1 MEIAPGRHA
10 VLFIFSVT
18 VLFLAGCSPAYKGN
32 LFKLD
37 LPDDCPGNEE
47 ALTRD
52 RTDPLTAGQDQ
63 LRCALQAVRNMQP
76 PERQPRAHEAL
87 TASRICSLLAESS
100 PAGAAGDERR
110 KSLAWEGV
118 AWAKYSMGTG
128 LAIDPATSYYYSIN
142 LGIAVRD
149 SILTAMK
156 YLGRL
161 QRHLGRAVREAP
173 ELDSGGPL
181 RTMGY
186 LLIKA
191 PPWPA
196 GIGDPEKGIEMLRK
210 AVEQFPDYPP
220 NRIYLARGLWEA
232 DEDEDSALEIAKAA
246 ADSLRAG
253 SWGIRHQ
260 AWIRDLSDLLNQIG
274 NQDAADE
281 ILSGL
286 DSGSTAP
293 TGTDAANQAGGN
305 SGLSPS
311 VP

>member
-1 MEIAPGRHA
+1 MEIAPARLVILVIA
-10 VLFIFSVT
+10 SVT
-18 VLFLAGCSPAYKGN
+18 ITFLSGCSPAYKGN

-37 LPDDCPGNEE
+37 LPAQCPGVED
-47 ALTRD
+47 ALTQF
-52 RTDPLTAGQDQ
+52 RTNPLTASEDQ
-63 LRCALQAVRNMQP
+63 LRCALQAVRNLQP
-76 PERQPRAHEAL
+76 PERQPRAHESL
-87 TASRICSLLAESS
+87 TASWLCSLLAESS
-100 PAGAAGDERR
+100 PTGSTGDERR

-118 AWAKYSMGTG
+118 AWAEYAMGTG

-156 YLGRL
+156 YLGKL

-173 ELDSGGPL
+173 ELDNGGPL

-210 AVEQFPDYPP
+210 AVEEFPDYPP

-246 ADSLRAG
+246 ADSLKTRN
-253 SWGIRHQ
+253 WGIRHQ
-260 AWIRDLSDLLNQIG
+260 AWIRDLRDLLDQIG
-274 NQDAADE
+274 NQDAAAG

-286 DSGSTAP
+286 DSDSSESALIDTEER
-293 TGTDAANQAGGN
+293 TGGN
-305 SGLSPS
+305 SGATPS
-311 VP
+311 LP